1 MNPLRVLITGSMA
14 WSDEAAIRRELA
26 KLPADAV
33 VVHGDAPGADAI
45 AGRLAADEFSLAVE
59 RHAKNQDDYRRYR
72 RAAWKGLNE
81 RMIAAQID
89 LVLAFHAELDRADRG
104 RGTKHLLALATER
117 RIEVR
122 TFAS

>member
-1 MNPLRVLITGSMA
+1 MRVLITGSMA
-14 WSDEAAIRRELA
+14 WSDETAIRRELA

-45 AGRLAADEFSLAVE
+45 AGRLAADFSLAVE

-81 RMIAAQID
+81 RMIATGID
-89 LVLAFHAELDRADRG
+89 LVLAFHAELDRPDRG
-104 RGTKHLLALATER
+104 RGTKHLLALAGER